1 MLNNQLNS
9 PNLLSQY
16 EEISHID
23 QSVGL
28 GTKSNMKRSKTSFFL
43 LFFKI
48 IFFSVLGLLA
58 IVLML
63 GVVNLKN
70 VRAVAAGIT
79 DGKANLEQS
88 LYQAQSRDFLEASET
103 ADAAIKNFQTMT
115 AELESFKLG
124 PLTLI
129 PQISTYRT
137 DAIHLAKGGE
147 LLATA
152 LKEGTTYAHNLDVV
166 LAADKTTSFSE
177 LSASEKRRIL
187 EAIYQADKTIET
199 IESLIDQSLT
209 EVRSATS
216 FSWIIP
222 LNTQVVELTEKLT
235 EGKKTLASASPLTK
249 LLPPLLGYPTSA
261 EYLFI
266 LQNSDELRPTGGFIG
281 TYGIIQAQDGDFK
294 RFETHDIYHLDM
306 PVKDKVNVTPPEPIK
321 KYLVDKWYMR
331 DANWSPDWPTS
342 AENIL
347 HFYNLENSAQ
357 AQPDPLRNFDGVIA
371 ITPEVIIDLMK
382 LTGPIP
388 HGGEIYTADNFVDL
402 LQYKVEQDFIRLGI
416 PSWHRKEVVGELAQ
430 ILKERLLD
438 MPLEKWP
445 ELIRLLGDTMARK
458 NVLLYSKDPTLQA
471 LIKEQGWS
479 GEMRN
484 HWGDYLMVVDA
495 NMAAL
500 KTDAVMKR
508 HIAYEL
514 EEKNG
519 SLVATVTLG
528 YSHEGAVNWK
538 TSRYQSFT
546 RVYVPEGS
554 TLINSTG
561 FAEGSVVSGDEM
573 GRTYFGGYV
582 IVPPRQTAQMTLEY
596 RLPQRMIT
604 NMSSYKNYGL
614 LIQKQPG
621 TEKVGFSVDVSF
633 ANKIQSYNPVNLYSE
648 TPSPYRFTT
657 QGDLEIDR
665 NFLINF

>member
-16 EEISHID
+16 QEVTQID

-28 GTKSNMKRSKTSFFL
+28 GATTKRKKTSFFL
-43 LFFKI
+43 LFIKI
-48 IFFSVLGLLA
+48 IFFTILVVLLIGLILA
-58 IVLML
+58 A
-63 GVVNLKN
+63 VNIKN
-70 VRAVAAGIT
+70 VQAVVAGVT
-79 DGKANLEQS
+79 EGKANLEQA
-88 LYQAQSRDFLEASET
+88 LYQAQSRDFLPASET
-103 ADAAIKNFQTMT
+103 AERAMQNFQTMKT
-115 AELESFKLG
+115 ELESFKLG
-124 PLTLI
+124 PLALI
-129 PQISTYRT
+129 PQVDAYRT
-137 DAIHLAKGGE
+137 DAAHLAKGGE

-152 LKEGTTYAHNLDVV
+152 LKEGTTYAHNLDAV
-166 LAADKTTSFSE
+166 LSADKTTSFSE
-177 LSASEKRRIL
+177 LSATEKRRIL
-187 EAIYQADKTIET
+187 EAIYQADPTIQKIET
-199 IESLIDQSLT
+199 LIDQSLT
-209 EVRSATS
+209 EVQSATS

-222 LNTQVVELTEKLT
+222 LNTQVVELTKKLT
-235 EGKKTLASASPLTK
+235 EGKKTLASASPLTR
-249 LLPPLLGYPTSA
+249 LLPLLLGYPESA
-261 EYLFI
+261 EYLFV
-266 LQNSDELRPTGGFIG
+266 LQNSDELRPTGGFMG
-281 TYGIIQAQDGDFK
+281 TYGIIQTQDGDFK

-306 PVKDKVNVTPPEPIK
+306 PVKDKVNVTPPEPIR

-331 DANWSPDWPTS
+331 DSNWSPDWPTS

-347 HFYNLENSAQ
+347 RFYDLENSAQ
-357 AQPDPLRNFDGVIA
+357 PTPDPMRQFDGVIA

-388 HGGEIYTADNFVDL
+388 HEGEIYTAENFVDL
-402 LQYKVEQDFIRLGI
+402 LQYKVERDFIRLGI
-416 PSWHRKEVVGELAQ
+416 PSWHRKEVVGELGQ

-438 MPLEKWP
+438 MPIERWP

-458 NVLLYSKDPTLQA
+458 NILLYSKDPALQT

-479 GEMRN
+479 GEMRT

-508 HIAYEL
+508 HVAYKL

-519 SLVATVTLG
+519 DLVVKLTLS
-528 YSHEGAVNWK
+528 YSHEGSLDWK

-554 TLINSTG
+554 TLINSSG

-582 IVPPRQTAQMTLEY
+582 IVPPRQTAQMIFEY
-596 RLPQRMIT
+596 RLPRRMLTNIT
-604 NMSSYKNYGL
+604 SYKNYGL

-633 ANKIQSYNPVNLYSE
+633 QNEIQSYNPVNLYSE
-648 TPSPYRFTT
+648 TPSPNRFTT

>member
-16 EEISHID
+16 QEINHID
-23 QSVGL
+23 QAVGL
-28 GTKSNMKRSKTSFFL
+28 GPNTKKNKTSFFL
-43 LFFKI
+43 LFIKI
-48 IFFSVLGLLA
+48 IFFSILGVILVACLLA
-58 IVLML
+58 L
-63 GVVNLKN
+63 VNLKN
-70 VRAVAAGIT
+70 VKAVVAGVT
-79 DGKANLEQS
+79 EGKANLEQA

-103 ADAAIKNFQTMT
+103 ADMAMKNFQSMN

-124 PLTLI
+124 PLARI
-129 PQISTYRT
+129 PQVDAYRT
-137 DAIHLAKGGE
+137 DAAHLAKGGE
-147 LLATA
+147 LLASA
-152 LKEGTTYAHNLDVV
+152 LKEGATYAHTLDVV
-166 LAADKTTSFSE
+166 LSADKTTSFSE

-187 EAIYQADKTIET
+187 EAIYQAQPTIEK
-199 IESLIDQSLT
+199 IQVLIDQSLT

-222 LNTQVVELTEKLT
+222 LNTQVVELTKKLT
-235 EGKKTLASASPLTK
+235 ESKNTLASATPLTK
-249 LLPPLLGYPTSA
+249 LLPPLLGYPNSA
-261 EYLFI
+261 EYLFV
-266 LQNSDELRPTGGFIG
+266 LQNSDELRPTGGFMG
-281 TYGIIQAQDGDFK
+281 TYGIIQTQDGDFK

-306 PVKDKVNVTPPEPIK
+306 PVKDKVNITPPEPIK

-331 DANWSPDWPTS
+331 DSNWSPDWPTS

-347 HFYNLENSAQ
+347 HFYGIENSAQ
-357 AQPDPLRNFDGVIA
+357 PSPDPLKQFDGVIA

-382 LTGPIP
+382 FTGPIP
-388 HGGEIYTADNFVDL
+388 HEGEIYTAENFVDL
-402 LQYKVEQDFIRLGI
+402 LQYKVERDFVRLGI

-438 MPLEKWP
+438 MPLERWP

-458 NVLLYSKDPTLQA
+458 NVLLYSKDPKLQSV
-471 LIKEQGWS
+471 IKEQGWS
-479 GEMRN
+479 GEMRS

-508 HIAYEL
+508 HVAYKL
-514 EEKNG
+514 SEKNNE
-519 SLVATVTLG
+519 LVAKVTLS
-528 YSHEGAVNWK
+528 YSHEGSIDWK

-546 RVYVPEGS
+546 RIYVPEGS
-554 TLINSTG
+554 TLISSSG
-561 FAEGSVVSGDEM
+561 FADGSVVSGDEM

-582 IVPPRQTAQMTLEY
+582 IVPPRQTAQMVFEY
-596 RLPQRMIT
+596 RLPKRMLA
-604 NMSSYKNYGL
+604 NMTSYKNYGL

-621 TEKVGFSVDVSF
+621 TEKVGFSVDVAF
-633 ANKIQSYNPVNLYSE
+633 TNEIQSYNPVNLYSE
-648 TPSPYRFTT
+648 TPSPNRFTT

-665 NFLINF
+665 TFLINF